1 VEAKTLNFHAKS
13 GAGFSY
19 SRILRCIGQSL
30 ETFDLKSFDL
40 KCQGTVYL
48 LQGVH
53 KGTSTS
59 VDLELQ
65 YTPDDIKRLDSEG
78 RKKRQGLSRR
88 SNPLNLSQLLRTAG
102 NYVDQIQGRLRRVS
116 WQYQAD
122 KIQALTIQYEPG
134 EHEPKEEER
143 PTSTID
149 EICVHIYKQRKK
161 IPGTLDR

>member
-1 VEAKTLNFHAKS
+1 M
-13 GAGFSY
+13 
-19 SRILRCIGQSL
+19 
-30 ETFDLKSFDL
+30 
-40 KCQGTVYL
+40 
-48 LQGVH
+48 
-53 KGTSTS
+53 
-59 VDLELQ
+59 DLELQ

-78 RKKRQGLSRR
+78 RKNRQGVSRR

-122 KIQALTIQYEPG
+122 RIQALTIQYEPS
-134 EHEPKEEER
+134 EQEPKDEEH

-161 IPGTLDR
+161 IPGTVDR

>member
-1 VEAKTLNFHAKS
+1 MKTLNFHAKS
-13 GAGFSY
+13 AAGFSY

-30 ETFDLKSFDL
+30 EGFDLKAFDL
-40 KCQGTVYL
+40 RCQGSVYL

-78 RKKRQGLSRR
+78 RKNRQGLSRR
-88 SNPLNLSQLLRTAG
+88 ANPLTLSQLLRTAG

-122 KIQALTIQYEPG
+122 KIQALTIQYEPS
-134 EHEPKEEER
+134 EYERKEEEH